1 MGKPVILDFYAEWCG
16 PCKRQGPILEELK
29 RKMGDSIEVRTIDV
43 DQNMDLAGTYGIQVV
58 PTLII
63 EIDGKKVK
71 EFQGVT
77 DAGTLEGILKPL
89 VS

>member
-29 RKMGDSIEVRTIDV
+29 RKMGESIEVRKIDV

-63 EIDGKKVK
+63 EVDGKKVR

-77 DAGTLEGILKPL
+77 DAGTLEDILKPL

>member
-1 MGKPVILDFYAEWCG
+1 
-16 PCKRQGPILEELK
+16 
-29 RKMGDSIEVRTIDV
+29 
-43 DQNMDLAGTYGIQVV
+43 MDLAGTYGIQVV

-63 EIDGKKVK
+63 EVDGKKVR

-77 DAGTLEGILKPL
+77 DAGTLEDILKPL